1 MVRLS
6 KRVEYAL
13 IALRCFEAA
22 GDEIVTAR
30 TISQRYKI
38 PYDLL
43 AKILQKLKRENI
55 LNSQHGVNGGYRLIK
70 DLSKISLS
78 KLIDIVDRKIS
89 VADCIESN
97 EKCYIID
104 YCSIKSPM
112 NKIQSEL
119 QDFLDSKMVSE
130 LLR

>member
-13 IALRCFEAA
+13 IALRCFDTSGGET
-22 GDEIVTAR
+22 VTTR

-43 AKILQKLKRENI
+43 AKILQKLKKENI
-55 LNSQHGVNGGYRLIK
+55 LDSQHGINGGYKLIK
-70 DLSKISLS
+70 DLSKISLLE
-78 KLIDIVDRKIS
+78 LIDIVDRKTL
-89 VADCIESN
+89 VADCIENN

-104 YCSIKSPM
+104 YCTIKSPV
-112 NKIQSEL
+112 NKMQSEL
-119 QDFLDSKMVSE
+119 QNFLNNKMVSE
-130 LLR
+130 LLK

>member
-13 IALRCFEAA
+13 IALRCFDIARGEV
-22 GDEIVTAR
+22 VTTRA
-30 TISQRYKI
+30 ISQRYKI

-55 LNSQHGVNGGYRLIK
+55 LSSQHGVNGGYKLIK
-70 DLSKISLS
+70 DLNKISLS
-78 KLIDIVDRKIS
+78 ELIHIIDGGIS
-89 VADCIESN
+89 VADCIENN

-104 YCSIKSPM
+104 YCTIKSPV
-112 NKIQSEL
+112 NKMQSEL
-119 QDFLDSKMVSE
+119 QNFLNNKMVSE
-130 LLR
+130 LLE